1 MSDTPL
7 FSSTKS
13 CWETYAS
20 DEHRAAMDDTAVR
33 YLDFLTRCK
42 TEREVVAYV
51 SEKAAAAGFSDDP
64 ASGKYMRVFHDKTIL
79 LARRGSKDPSHGF
92 RLVGAHGDCPRIDLK
107 QHPLYEEVGVGLA
120 KTHYYGGVRKYQW
133 LSRPLA
139 IHGVIVK
146 TDGEVVRVVLGE
158 ADDEPCFCIAD
169 LLPHLAQKQS
179 EQKLSEAFDAEKLSV
194 IMGHEPLPKPADGE
208 EKKSDTPED
217 KDAKSRE
224 ANPVKAH
231 ILEILRDKY
240 GIAEED
246 LYSAELQAVPAG
258 PARFVG
264 LDRALLGGYGHDDR
278 INVFAGLEAMLSLED
293 EPEHC
298 QIAIFWDKE
307 EIGSDGSTGAKS
319 RFMEYCVQD
328 LIDAW
333 SPGASFGRVME
344 NTKAISAD
352 THAAIDPD
360 YQELH
365 EKLNAALI
373 GHGPTFCKFTGHRGK
388 YMANDA
394 HPEYVAWLR
403 RIVNEAGIPWQM
415 AELGKVDQGGGG
427 TVAKH
432 LAEYG
437 MDIIDMGPPVLSMH
451 GPFELASKADLYA
464 TVLVL
469 KTFFAS

>member
-7 FSSTKS
+7 FFSTTS
-13 CWETYAS
+13 CWEAYSS
-20 DEHRAAMDDTAVR
+20 DEHRAAMDDIATR

-51 SEKAAAAGFSDDP
+51 SEKARTAGYTEDP
-64 ASGKYMRVFHDKTIL
+64 ASGRYMRIFRDKTIL
-79 LARRGSKDPSHGF
+79 LARKGAKDPGHGF

-107 QHPLYEEVGVGLA
+107 QRPLYEEVGVGLA
-120 KTHYYGGVRKYQW
+120 KTHYYGGIRKHQW

-146 TDGEVVRVVLGE
+146 TDGEVVRVTLGE
-158 ADDEPCFCIAD
+158 AEDEPCFAIAD

-194 IMGHEPLPKPADGE
+194 IMGHEPLPKSD
-208 EKKSDTPED
+208 EKGDAEKSA
-217 KDAKSRE
+217 DAKSRE
-224 ANPVKAH
+224 ASPVKAH
-231 ILEILRDKY
+231 VLEILREKY
-240 GIAEED
+240 GVAEED

-264 LDRALLGGYGHDDR
+264 LDRSLLGGYGHDDR
-278 INVFAGLEAMLSLED
+278 INVFAALEALLTLEA

-298 QIAIFWDKE
+298 QVAIFWDKE

-328 LIDAW
+328 LIAAW
-333 SPGASFGRVME
+333 SPGVSLGTVME
-344 NTKAISAD
+344 RTKAISAD
-352 THAAIDPD
+352 AHAAIDPD

-365 EKLNAALI
+365 EKLNASLI

-403 RIVNEAGIPWQM
+403 NILNDAGIPWQM

-464 TVLVL
+464 TVLAL